1 SPGKHGKANLRRMVM
16 RINRALLLAPLLAA
30 CASPHV
36 EYPSLASRETER
48 VTGSDEPT
56 TPTPYVQPPTPPTGI
71 DQLGRKQRMAASA
84 HQAFLGESAA
94 ARRTV
99 ASAQGAAFGS
109 DGWARASVAIAGLE
123 GARSR
128 AMIALA
134 DLDRLLVDAA
144 VEGGELDRIAAVRN
158 TVTAQVDEQNST
170 IESLLR
176 SLR

>member
-1 SPGKHGKANLRRMVM
+1 M
-16 RINRALLLAPLLAA
+16 RFNRALLLAPLLAA
-30 CASPHV
+30 CATPDG
-36 EYPSLASRETER
+36 EYPSLALREAER
-48 VTGSDEPT
+48 VTGSFEPT
-56 TPTPYVQPPTPPTGI
+56 APTPYVPPPTPATVV
-71 DQLGRKQRMAASA
+71 DQLGRLEAEAASA
-84 HQAFLGESAA
+84 HQAFLAETAA

-134 DLDRLLVDAA
+134 DLDRLLVEAA